1 MSYNMCYQ
9 QRMGDIEDVTVN
21 VTVNDTQKKILKEM
35 RKKPGI
41 TYDELAEIVNKSRRT
56 IIRQVKDL
64 REKGL
69 VKRIGSDKSGHW
81 KIINSDTQELD

>member
-1 MSYNMCYQ
+1 MCYQ